1 MTPSRRNWF
10 INPVSGG
17 LLYGRRRGAV
27 SVLFAAATVPLIML
41 VGLAFDFGYTLQAK
55 AQLDLAADAAAMA
68 AARTAASAYVA
79 GKGAS
84 AAKSLGESAGSQWFL
99 AQSGQIL
106 NAQTNSIAGSY
117 SVTPSGVNFSSTVS
131 YTANVTEVL
140 PNFFNWT
147 AHGGAS
153 TISGTATAQIAV
165 NKFVT
170 VDFLADNTSS
180 MMIAA
185 TDADAAKMITAAAT
199 YTPQSAVPGAL
210 GGYACT
216 FACHWTSTL
225 APGTAFSNDY
235 YGLSRKLGI
244 QLRYD
249 VVQSAMQTAISY
261 LQTQDGAPNEFSVGV
276 YAFVNPN
283 FNGYNPDGSGCAPAG
298 TYLGNPLKTIFPEAL
313 VDNGGAAA
321 ASAAVKTLVT
331 NVSDHC
337 PDTNFGLAFNALAS
351 VTSDSGTG
359 NTSLDP
365 QKSVIFISD
374 GIEDDTH
381 PQSIPTTEG
390 PINPAVCDVMKKKGY
405 TVYVLYTTY
414 SAKPVNLP
422 FNEGLIPYI
431 TGTASNDLIP
441 ALTACASGPNDI
453 IVASSPADIQ
463 AGLNTLVNQA
473 VGSATR
479 LTN

>member
-1 MTPSRRNWF
+1 MTPSIGRLPSTDVRAGL
-10 INPVSGG
+10 VGG
-17 LLYGRRRGAV
+17 PRSGAV
-27 SVLFAAATVPLIML
+27 SVLFAAAVVPLIML

-55 AQLDLAADAAAMA
+55 TQLDLAADAAAMA
-68 AARTAASAYVA
+68 AARTAAAAYVA
-79 GKGAS
+79 GKGSS
-84 AAKSLGESAGSQWFL
+84 AAATLGQSAGSQWF
-99 AQSGQIL
+99 ASQAGQIL
-106 NAQTNSIAGSY
+106 NAQTNSIAGTY
-117 SVTPSGVNFSSTVS
+117 GVTQTGVNFSSTVS
-131 YTANVTEVL
+131 YTANVIDVL

-185 TDADAAKMITAAAT
+185 TDTDAANMVTAAAS
-199 YTPQSAVPGAL
+199 YSPQSAVPSGL
-210 GGYACT
+210 GGVQCT
-216 FACHWTSTL
+216 FACHWTATL
-225 APGTAFSNDY
+225 APGTTYSNDY

-249 VVQSAMQTAISY
+249 VVQSAMQTSITY
-261 LQTQDGAPNEFSVGV
+261 LQTQEGAPNEFNVGV
-276 YAFVNPN
+276 YAFVNPIYP
-283 FNGYNPDGSGCAPAG
+283 GTSCAPAG
-298 TYLGNPLKTIFPEAL
+298 TQPGNPLKTIYPEGL
-313 VDNGGAAA
+313 VDGGGAAA
-321 ASAAVKTLVT
+321 AIAAVKTVT
-331 NVSDHC
+331 TPVTDDC
-337 PDTNFGLAFNALAS
+337 PDTNFAAAFNALAA
-351 VTSDSGTG
+351 VTTNSGTG

-374 GIEDDTH
+374 GIEDDTS
-381 PQSIPTTEG
+381 PQSIPNTEG
-390 PINPAVCDVMKKKGY
+390 PINPAVCQVMKDKGY

-414 SAKPVNLP
+414 SSKPVNLP
-422 FNEGLIPYI
+422 FGNIGLVPYI